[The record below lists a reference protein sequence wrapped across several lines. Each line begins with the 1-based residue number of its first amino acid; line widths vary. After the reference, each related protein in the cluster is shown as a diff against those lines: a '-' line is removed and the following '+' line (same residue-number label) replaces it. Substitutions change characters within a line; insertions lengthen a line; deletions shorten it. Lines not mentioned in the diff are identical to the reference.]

1 MNINQISSLFTLFSG
16 ETDTE
21 TYRPLIDSAI
31 AQVERRLKE
40 DVQDSDAI
48 ANFRYSQI
56 TCVKNKIAYTYAG
69 TADSK
74 GNSQLEYD
82 FARELMREYYKAAS
96 DLLYDDGFIFT
107 AVCCG

>member
-40 DVQDSDAI
+40 DVQDSDARLDYLCAAI
-48 ANFRYSQI
+48 ANFR
-56 TCVKNKIAYTYAG
+56 
-69 TADSK
+69 
-74 GNSQLEYD
+74 
-82 FARELMREYYKAAS
+82 MREYYKAAS

>member
-40 DVQDSDAI
+40 DVQDSDA
-48 ANFRYSQI
+48 RLI
-56 TCVKNKIAYTYAG
+56 T
-69 TADSK
+69 
-74 GNSQLEYD
+74 
-82 FARELMREYYKAAS
+82 FAPQ
-96 DLLYDDGFIFT
+96 
-107 AVCCG
+107 

>member
-40 DVQDSDAI
+40 DVRIPTAGL
-48 ANFRYSQI
+48 I
-56 TCVKNKIAYTYAG
+56 T
-69 TADSK
+69 
-74 GNSQLEYD
+74 
-82 FARELMREYYKAAS
+82 FAPQ
-96 DLLYDDGFIFT
+96 
-107 AVCCG
+107 